1 MLKPGVHF
9 KVLAPNLLDFL
20 SGNEDKYLS
29 FVKFKS
35 IGQGYSL
42 VRLCSSLNTLK
53 SFPIFNGPLRV
64 HDPLAPPI
72 YFPPSVLR
80 GGGGG
85 VHPDFLLLKLIE
97 IAVEQQ
103 TRACDRTFV
112 AQFCQ
117 ITLTCSK
124 PCFGALYLQLL

>member
-1 MLKPGVHF
+1 MHILKIQYEGRCWNLGVHF

-35 IGQGYSL
+35 IVQGYSL

-72 YFPPSVLR
+72 YFPS
-80 GGGGG
+80 
-85 VHPDFLLLKLIE
+85 
-97 IAVEQQ
+97 
-103 TRACDRTFV
+103 TR
-112 AQFCQ
+112 
-117 ITLTCSK
+117 S
-124 PCFGALYLQLL
+124 